1 MAFPVPPDFFRCPS
15 LGRQEHANLMATAT
29 TVVKNMMHLQH
40 LDGSIRWKFHSQD
53 GGLHLYQGANPTA
66 PPQTC
71 TWMGVLEVLASVHDV
86 ASLFGLNDTQSFRES
101 GKFAFKDMLDGI
113 VLYTLD
119 ESVYSWTGI
128 RWLASTGGV
137 PGLVKP
143 RDYCYIESQGFFK
156 QSQNRGWFLAL
167 RSIPL
172 PCCPDL
178 EATLGLVRGEIL
190 DSGIT
195 VMELRDRPGFVRVT
209 HLFQQVARGGVPE
222 WVVRNGVKNRIKHVG
237 QLDQALKR
245 RLLSSTPF
253 LSEAQLVPITTRRWL
268 NSDSNRCV
276 SGQIAIVEKLLSSGA
291 DTNARRPDVDL
302 RSIVVREG
310 HFQLVKRLEPAW
322 TVRHVEIAAA
332 NGHFDFVNYLIA
344 IVGSNVS
351 ALDLAVERGFRDIVR
366 LVIHSFE
373 TDQRQAILDR
383 GLLKAAEAGQ
393 RQVFADLLE
402 EGANVMSTD
411 DTGNTVVHYA
421 ARNNHQEVLFYVL
434 DKLNDSQIVN
444 CKNKEGKR
452 PVHFAAQEG
461 HEDMLA
467 CLHAQGAHLD
477 IRLSTGES
485 PLHLAT
491 ERGHLNTVIF
501 LVEHGLN
508 PFTPTE
514 YLCGKNAIEIA
525 TLRGHDDLIAYF
537 NTLHPNK
544 QG

>member
-40 LDGSIRWKFHSQD
+40 LDGSIRWKLHSQD

-253 LSEAQLVPITTRRWL
+253 LSEAQLVPITARSKCFLCQKKFGSFGKKTQCRKCGEVHCANCTQAWELCIDGTNVQHRVC
-268 NSDSNRCV
+268 SSC
-276 SGQIAIVEKLLSSGA
+276 SMIKLASSKQK
-291 DTNARRPDVDL
+291 RSSRVDL
-302 RSIVVREG
+302 TQS
-310 HFQLVKRLEPAW
+310 
-322 TVRHVEIAAA
+322 
-332 NGHFDFVNYLIA
+332 
-344 IVGSNVS
+344 
-351 ALDLAVERGFRDIVR
+351 ERM
-366 LVIHSFE
+366 
-373 TDQRQAILDR
+373 Q
-383 GLLKAAEAGQ
+383 AEAKDSPYNDY
-393 RQVFADLLE
+393 FASDDLYS
-402 EGANVMSTD
+402 STQSSLRHS
-411 DTGNTVVHYA
+411 NMQA
-421 ARNNHQEVLFYVL
+421 SEISAF
-434 DKLNDSQIVN
+434 
-444 CKNKEGKR
+444 
-452 PVHFAAQEG
+452 
-461 HEDMLA
+461 ED
-467 CLHAQGAHLD
+467 
-477 IRLSTGES
+477 
-485 PLHLAT
+485 
-491 ERGHLNTVIF
+491 
-501 LVEHGLN
+501 
-508 PFTPTE
+508 PFTSRRINTSRYPLPHDKSPPLTMASAAPSKFKSL
-514 YLCGKNAIEIA
+514 YPNGA
-525 TLRGHDDLIAYF
+525 TPSVCDESESLTVSSSLTHTDPPRNDLIPLVMF
-537 NTLHPNK
+537 SPH
-544 QG
+544 QSQ